1 MNTAVI
7 SSIIGTVGA
16 AFIAVLIFYLQGLR
30 DDIRALE
37 TRLGERIG
45 GVEKTLGDD
54 IRARE
59 SRLGERIGGVE
70 KTLGERIGGVEKTL
84 GDDIRARESRL
95 GERIG
100 GVEKTLGERIGG
112 VESRLGRV
120 EESLVQIAT
129 VQEEH
134 GRKLDGIAGHGE
146 RISALEGAVAAI
158 S

>member
-45 GVEKTLGDD
+45 GVESGLRAELGG
-54 IRARE
+54 
-59 SRLGERIGGVE
+59 RLD
-70 KTLGERIGGVEKTL
+70 K
-84 GDDIRARESRL
+84 
-95 GERIG
+95 
-100 GVEKTLGERIGG
+100 

-120 EESLVQIAT
+120 EESLVRIET
-129 VQEEH
+129 VQEKH
-134 GRKLDGIAGHGE
+134 GRKLDGIADHGE
-146 RISALEGAVAAI
+146 RISALEGAVAAM

>member
-16 AFIAVLIFYLQGLR
+16 AFIAVLVFYLQGLL

-37 TRLGERIG
+37 TRLGTRIN
-45 GVEKTLGDD
+45 
-54 IRARE
+54 
-59 SRLGERIGGVE
+59 
-70 KTLGERIGGVEKTL
+70 
-84 GDDIRARESRL
+84 
-95 GERIG
+95 
-100 GVEKTLGERIGG
+100 G

-120 EESLVQIAT
+120 EESLVRIET

-134 GRKLDGIAGHGE
+134 GRKLDGIADHGE
-146 RISALEGAVAAI
+146 RISALEGAVAAM

>member
-30 DDIRALE
+30 DDVRALE

-45 GVEKTLGDD
+45 GVE
-54 IRARE
+54 
-59 SRLGERIGGVE
+59 SRLGQ
-70 KTLGERIGGVEKTL
+70 
-84 GDDIRARESRL
+84 
-95 GERIG
+95 
-100 GVEKTLGERIGG
+100 
-112 VESRLGRV
+112 V
-120 EESLVQIAT
+120 EESLVRIET

-134 GRKLDGIAGHGE
+134 GRKLDGLADHGE
-146 RISALEGAVAAI
+146 RISALEGAVAAM

>member
-1 MNTAVI
+1 MNTAIV

-16 AFIAVLIFYLQGLR
+16 GLIAVLVFYLQGLR

-37 TRLGERIG
+37 SRLGERIG
-45 GVEKTLGDD
+45 GVDKT
-54 IRARE
+54 
-59 SRLGERIGGVE
+59 LGERIGEVE
-70 KTLGERIGGVEKTL
+70 KTLGERIGGVDKT
-84 GDDIRARESRL
+84 L

-112 VESRLGRV
+112 VESRLGGI
-120 EESLVQIAT
+120 EERLVRIEA

-134 GRKLDGIAGHGE
+134 GRKLDGIADHGE
-146 RISALEGAVAAI
+146 RISALEGAVAAM

>member
-30 DDIRALE
+30 DDVRALE

-45 GVEKTLGDD
+45 GVETSLGER
-54 IRARE
+54 IGGVETSLGERIGGVE
-59 SRLGERIGGVE
+59 TRLGERIGGVE
-70 KTLGERIGGVEKTL
+70 TSLGERIGGVET
-84 GDDIRARESRL
+84 
-95 GERIG
+95 
-100 GVEKTLGERIGG
+100 
-112 VESRLGRV
+112 RLGRV
-120 EESLVQIAT
+120 EEILVRIET

-134 GRKLDGIAGHGE
+134 GRKLDGIADHGE
-146 RISALEGAVAAI
+146 RISALEGAVAAM

>member
-30 DDIRALE
+30 DDVRALE

-45 GVEKTLGDD
+45 GVETSLGER
-54 IRARE
+54 IGGVE
-59 SRLGERIGGVE
+59 TRLGERIGGVE
-70 KTLGERIGGVEKTL
+70 T
-84 GDDIRARESRL
+84 RL

-100 GVEKTLGERIGG
+100 GVET
-112 VESRLGRV
+112 RLGRV
-120 EESLVQIAT
+120 EESLVRIET

-134 GRKLDGIAGHGE
+134 GRKLDGIADHGE
-146 RISALEGAVAAI
+146 RISALEGAVAAM